1 MEAWTFTGGKYRD
14 VAGCVGM
21 RSRRPMPKGTGF
33 GKESKEQERLLQV
46 CNHEKERPRACA
58 PLVSHTGRLL
68 AADKEKVKVLNNF
81 LPQSSLPALFTLYS
95 NG

>member
-14 VAGCVGM
+14 VAGCVEM
-21 RSRRPMPKGTGF
+21 RSRPMPKGTGL
-33 GKESKEQERLLQV
+33 GKECKERLLQV
-46 CNHEKERPRACA
+46 CNHEKGSLRACA
-58 PLVSHTGRLL
+58 TLVSHTGRLL

-81 LPQSSLPALFTLYS
+81 LPQSSLAALFTPYS